1 MATTINIRRR
11 TQLKNLPRSVT
22 GVTGT
27 TTIPKSTQTF
37 PILRTKSTY
46 SDGESLRFVF
56 PFPPNNIRYGN
67 LSPEWSEVSRPGK
80 VPFVGLSQFK
90 LMRVEFD
97 FLISAPYD
105 GILYSVETE
114 LEAIREIAA
123 STNPIYFLNM
133 DRMIVNPFKLPGSQ
147 RTENS
152 SMFFRC
158 VDFSVESV
166 RRNTSNQI
174 TAATCSIA
182 LQEDYAYQFV
192 AVQMPEIE
200 YPTIMKPRVP
210 PPPPKDKNE
219 DTRCTITQQ
228 QNNLCFGDT
237 IPNTIRIAENW
248 GRWD

>member
-1 MATTINIRRR
+1 MATTINIRRK
-11 TQLKNLPRSVT
+11 TALKNIATRRSKPAQT
-22 GVTGT
+22 F
-27 TTIPKSTQTF
+27 IQTF
-37 PILRTKSTY
+37 PSLRTTSVY
-46 SDGESLRFVF
+46 SNNQSVKFVF
-56 PFPPNNIRYGN
+56 PYPPNNVKYGN

-105 GILYSVETE
+105 GILYSVESE
-114 LEAIREIAA
+114 LDIIREIAA
-123 STNPIYFLNM
+123 STNPIFFQGM

-166 RRNTSNQI
+166 RRNLSNEI

-192 AVQMPEIE
+192 AVQMPTID
-200 YPTIMKPRVP
+200 YPTIMKPVVP
-210 PPPPKDKNE
+210 APPKPPSDG
-219 DTRCTITQQ
+219 DTRCTVSAQRDGQCYAPTVPQSISM
-228 QNNLCFGDT
+228 
-237 IPNTIRIAENW
+237 IERW
-248 GRWD
+248 GA